1 MCCRLQ
7 CGLRP
12 IYTSLPRKIYDPRL
26 SLVYIMLNVMH
37 IKIFYK
43 PNWLLNHTVSHL
55 YKLRKKKC
63 HKTKRKKERIF
74 VLFWQLK
81 SNSLVFH
88 KNHKL
93 REKILKSENEKRNST
108 STESVCDDKTA
119 LLPINANRKT
129 WLKGLSG
136 WNTKPEGTYSM
147 RPQIKLKLD
156 TRDTLQFVAST

>member
-7 CGLRP
+7 CGLHP
-12 IYTSLPRKIYDPRL
+12 IYTSLPRKIYNDPRL

-55 YKLRKKKC
+55 YKLRKKC
-63 HKTKRKKERIF
+63 HKTKRKKEDFCF
-74 VLFWQLK
+74 VLAI
-81 SNSLVFH
+81 
-88 KNHKL
+88 
-93 REKILKSENEKRNST
+93 EKQQPDLSQESQIKEENTEVWKWKRNST